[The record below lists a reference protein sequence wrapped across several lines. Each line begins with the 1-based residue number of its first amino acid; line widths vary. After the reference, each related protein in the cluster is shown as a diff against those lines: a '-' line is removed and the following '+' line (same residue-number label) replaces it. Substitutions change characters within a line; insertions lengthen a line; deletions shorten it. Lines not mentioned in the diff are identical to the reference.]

1 MISWCVQRRYY
12 LHIYLYLQTRYL
24 QTVYVQVYGT
34 ILVRGHK
41 YTRQHVLPLHELSVR
56 LLAEG
61 EGEVTTRVNTAVN
74 TCHVSTLQV
83 DHGWVVNTRTKS
95 FAVYA
100 ATRAEKQGWIE
111 AINKV
116 TRGATY

>member
-1 MISWCVQRRYY
+1 MSSVTCQ
-12 LHIYLYLQTRYL
+12 HCC
-24 QTVYVQVYGT
+24 
-34 ILVRGHK
+34 
-41 YTRQHVLPLHELSVR
+41 QHVS
-56 LLAEG
+56 
-61 EGEVTTRVNTAVN
+61 RVNV
-74 TCHVSTLQV
+74 CHVSTLQV

-116 TRGATY
+116 TRMTTC

>member
-1 MISWCVQRRYY
+1 MST
-12 LHIYLYLQTRYL
+12 LLSTR
-24 QTVYVQVYGT
+24 VAC
-34 ILVRGHK
+34 
-41 YTRQHVLPLHELSVR
+41 QHLS
-56 LLAEG
+56 L
-61 EGEVTTRVNTAVN
+61 TTRVNTAFNV
-74 TCHVSTLQV
+74 CHVSTLQV

-116 TRGATY
+116 TRVATC

>member
-1 MISWCVQRRYY
+1 MS
-12 LHIYLYLQTRYL
+12 
-24 QTVYVQVYGT
+24 
-34 ILVRGHK
+34 
-41 YTRQHVLPLHELSVR
+41 
-56 LLAEG
+56 
-61 EGEVTTRVNTAVN
+61 RVPVN
-74 TCHVSTLQV
+74 ACHVSTLQV

-116 TRGATY
+116 TRVATC